1 MAFPSNQFF
10 KQEPKSNA
18 EIKEFVRTRF
28 GVTFPM
34 YSKVDV
40 NGSNTHPLFAYLRY
54 NSSLYDKRVNKVAE
68 IQWNFGKFL
77 LDSEGKVIT
86 YFDPQASF
94 RSIKGR
100 IVELLENN

>member
-77 LDSEGKVIT
+77 LDSEGKVIA

-94 RSIKGR
+94 RSIKAR
-100 IVELLENN
+100 IVEHLENN